1 MSASLTQEGKIRG
14 QSHDAGSDHLR
25 PGCAVGEASQIATIE
40 IHEHEEN
47 AHDEVNRVS
56 GLVAAAIS
64 QAMVERHLAR
74 ISEGERAEHHGIEV
88 LANLRDALN
97 RLAKSEKQPDIEYV
111 KHQPGDPQQHDYAVV
126 RRVKKNV
133 DELPGEIQGDGYQGQ
148 TVSLILIAFEGHQN
162 VGQHPEHR

>member
-1 MSASLTQEGKIRG
+1 MSASLAQEGKIRG

-25 PGCAVGEASQIATIE
+25 PGGSVGKASQIATIE

-64 QAMVERHLAR
+64 QAMVERHLAH
-74 ISEGERAEHHGIEV
+74 ISERERAQHHDIEV

-97 RLAKSEKQPDIEYV
+97 CLAEAEQQPDIENV
-111 KHQPGDPQQHDYAVV
+111 EHEPGDPQQHDYLIVG
-126 RRVKKNV
+126 RIEKNV
-133 DELPGEIQGDGYQGQ
+133 DEL
-148 TVSLILIAFEGHQN
+148 
-162 VGQHPEHR
+162 